1 MGKSPAM
8 VADSMALAER
18 LSALQ
23 YSKLA
28 VWVYDNDEARIRW
41 ANHEAL
47 LLWKAPTLDDL
58 LARDYA
64 DNSPSTQARLDSY
77 MRNIRKGEEVAE
89 DWTLY
94 PKGKPATMTLFGSGV
109 SLDDG
114 RLAILFQA
122 MLKDRSLDESM
133 IRGVEALRHTS
144 LLVSLLDD
152 KGEGL
157 FHNPAVLQ
165 RLGEDRPPSSWF
177 QTAWPAIQHAV
188 AHGEVYRSEL
198 PVELREGQRWH
209 FVEARPATDPV
220 TGKRGMLLQQS
231 DVTERRQAEEL
242 AESRSQLLAELHHSL
257 AVVEEQRQQILSLSA
272 PILDVGRGTL
282 AVPIIG
288 ELHEARGS
296 ELGERLLTAVSEKR
310 AAFVILDLTGCGN
323 LDEEGARLLLR
334 LSRAIGLLG
343 SRAVITGVAAVLAH
357 TIVRAGVDLSQL
369 TTLRTLRDGL
379 EFCRRSTS

>member
-8 VADSMALAER
+8 VADPMALAER

-198 PVELREGQRWH
+198 
-209 FVEARPATDPV
+209 
-220 TGKRGMLLQQS
+220 
-231 DVTERRQAEEL
+231 
-242 AESRSQLLAELHHSL
+242 
-257 AVVEEQRQQILSLSA
+257 
-272 PILDVGRGTL
+272 
-282 AVPIIG
+282 
-288 ELHEARGS
+288 
-296 ELGERLLTAVSEKR
+296 LTQCCKHANHLICKL
-310 AAFVILDLTGCGN
+310 FN
-323 LDEEGARLLLR
+323 N
-334 LSRAIGLLG
+334 
-343 SRAVITGVAAVLAH
+343 
-357 TIVRAGVDLSQL
+357 
-369 TTLRTLRDGL
+369 
-379 EFCRRSTS
+379 